1 MIFPHNKS
9 ILKIVFILLLAGAV
23 CLPFVSASTT
33 GLYDCSYQDT
43 FVDDL
48 SEQTSL
54 EDSQITYASVIYNQ
68 VRSQRSVSS
77 TEASRPASSGQRK
90 PAVYGYAR
98 LYQEFSIAD
107 SSNQISSEV
116 SSLKDESERE
126 QSETKVKRSTL
137 SADRQNE
144 DSVSS
149 SVSKPI
155 EEGISTKTENIL
167 SDMLYEEKIIDIID
181 GECADISNTG
191 TDIVSY
197 SSDDDV
203 RMEKM
208 NAGTLRVYLNTGI
221 SDACVMVK
229 YSNGKTEDIHIK
241 SVSGISNDKIQVG
254 STVTYSYNKEIKSA
268 SAVSGG
274 EHVNISF
281 SKNTVSIEGVSA
293 STYSLDNASATVKVE
308 FADGKSSDL
317 TVIVAWPLYATDPY
331 YRNGKWSY
339 DGFIPTGIVS
349 WGGKRFSWYTMLAT
363 HENATGVSW
372 ELPITNNPG
381 NILSYLPQSD
391 WNRLAE
397 MQKTNSKATM
407 QHAFKPWSTD
417 SVYWVDEGF
426 IRDNQGYIVVAAPLN
441 LLNNGTVK
449 RMQVIATPWGP
460 ARIYDACPEGSWDIW
475 VRSHEF
481 SGFFNYDIVKRK

>member
-1 MIFPHNKS
+1 MTFPNNKS
-9 ILKIVFILLLAGAV
+9 VLKIVFILLLAGAV
-23 CLPFVSASTT
+23 CSPFVGASII
-33 GLYDCSYQDT
+33 GLYDRSYQDT
-43 FVDDL
+43 FVDNL
-48 SEQTSL
+48 SEQTSF
-54 EDSQITYASVIYNQ
+54 EDSQIICTPVVYNQ
-68 VRSQRSVSS
+68 ARSQMLVSS
-77 TEASRPASSGQRK
+77 TEASYPASSGSSSGQRK
-90 PAVYGYAR
+90 SATYGHAD
-98 LYQEFSIAD
+98 LYQE
-107 SSNQISSEV
+107 SSAAGLSDQTSSEV
-116 SSLKDESERE
+116 SSLESKSEGE
-126 QSETKVKRSTL
+126 QSETKTKRST
-137 SADRQNE
+137 
-144 DSVSS
+144 S
-149 SVSKPI
+149 SVSKSVD
-155 EEGISTKTENIL
+155 ESTSTKTENIL
-167 SDMLYEEKIIDIID
+167 SDMFYEEKIIDIID
-181 GECADISNTG
+181 GECVDISNAG

-203 RMEKM
+203 RMEKI
-208 NAGTLRVYLNTGI
+208 NTSTLRVYLSTGI
-221 SDACVMVK
+221 SDAFVTVK
-229 YSNGKTEDIHIK
+229 YSNGKIEDIHIR

-268 SAVSGG
+268 SAAFGG

-281 SKNTVSIEGVSA
+281 SRNTVSIKGVSA
-293 STYSLDNASATVKVE
+293 STYSLDDASVTVKVE
-308 FADGKSSDL
+308 FIDGGSSDL

-339 DGFIPTGIVS
+339 DGFIPTGIVN
-349 WGGKRFSWYTMLAT
+349 WGSKRFSWYTMLAT

-397 MQKTNSKATM
+397 MQKVNSKATM

-426 IRDNQGYIVVAAPLN
+426 VRDNQGYIVVAAPLN

-449 RMQVIATPWGP
+449 RMQLIATPWGP